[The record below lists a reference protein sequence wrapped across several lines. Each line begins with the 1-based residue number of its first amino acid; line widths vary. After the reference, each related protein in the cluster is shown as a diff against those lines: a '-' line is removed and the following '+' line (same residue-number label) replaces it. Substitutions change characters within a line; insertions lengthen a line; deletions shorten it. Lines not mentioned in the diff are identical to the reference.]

1 MGDIWIKNSEGES
14 VKLSSD
20 TIRFLALQDSDNTFS
35 VFEADSF
42 NYRTVIETGLTKS
55 EAASLIK
62 ALTKLTTYVRVFDTG
77 YLISAGE
84 TVV

>member
-62 ALTKLTTYVRVFDTG
+62 AVTKLTTYVRVFDTG

>member
-20 TIRFLALQDSDNTFS
+20 TIRFLVLQDSDNTFS